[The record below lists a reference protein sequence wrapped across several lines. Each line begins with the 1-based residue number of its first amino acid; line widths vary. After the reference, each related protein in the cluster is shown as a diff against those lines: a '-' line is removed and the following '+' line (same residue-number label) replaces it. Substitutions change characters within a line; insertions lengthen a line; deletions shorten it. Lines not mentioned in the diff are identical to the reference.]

1 MLLASVIN
9 IQTVHILLLFFFIP
23 RPSEKDNTSFSRQT
37 CQNIFLSETIAGEVW
52 PYAIYKNIVILLSAY
67 IADP

>member
-9 IQTVHILLLFFFIP
+9 IQTVHILFCFFIP
-23 RPSEKDNTSFSRQT
+23 RPSEKDNTSFCRRT
-37 CQNIFLSETIAGEVW
+37 CQNIVLSETIAGEVW
-52 PYAIYKNIVILLSAY
+52 PYGTYKTIVILLLAY